1 MGKLRLTIA
10 SALICVLS
18 CHIVDA
24 QTVNDTVDSVSGPV
38 RHRPK
43 VGVVMSGGG
52 AKGFAHIRA
61 LKAIEEAGIPIDYI
75 AGTSMGSIIGGLYAV
90 GYDPDMM
97 EELTTHQDWGLII
110 MDKVPRRYMSLDN
123 RYNKRNYWLNLPI
136 IDGKVK
142 IKNSFVDGVYVNML
156 LTRLTL
162 PAYDRRDFNDLSV
175 PFFCVATDMT
185 TADPVIWESGSMAR
199 AIRSSMS
206 IPFLFAPV
214 DHGDRLLCDGG
225 LLNNFPVR
233 LMREKGA
240 DIVIGIDL
248 EMEYIEK
255 EKLDNSLKIL
265 ERLIAVVSQHESNVA
280 REQCDILIRPDIGK
294 ANMLSFNDFSPILNC
309 GDEAGKAHEM
319 ELKALADSLQAIEPF
334 EIKRPH
340 VKPLDS
346 IFITS
351 VEVDGVG
358 PKDIENIKSTFSE
371 DLPKMFL
378 VDEIEELIVRNYSTG
393 YYSDMWY
400 EVKPSD
406 NGNTLVV
413 HCKTSSYQT
422 LGVSAHYDNNYRMQ
436 MLLNYSMMYVSK
448 KFKRRT
454 LNIDVNLADYPYLK
468 VNYKLHPNN
477 TFRLGTELT
486 SMLLKIDKHAEDKTV
501 TNMLSTQDNKL
512 DLFVQVVPNRNQQ
525 FSIGLVGAYS
535 CIKSKMSLEN
545 TVDPDIVDLSRY
557 SASKIYKYDFYPH
570 AYARYFFNNEDD
582 ADFTMSGWNID
593 VQAKYIFYK
602 VGTDFNYPYFAL
614 KADVNRAFRI
624 GSRHSIRLGAVGAM
638 PLLVENLPWYYGI
651 AVGGQSKMRYMD
663 NLIPFTGIPFV
674 GDIYDY
680 IGFIK
685 SSWYWNIFKG
695 LYTQVNCDLG
705 SLTDRMYNWF
715 KDDSYVIGG
724 GLTVGYK
731 TPIGPVEIQ
740 FSKSNKFNGPLFFV
754 NIGFWF

>member
-24 QTVNDTVDSVSGPV
+24 QIVNDTADSVGGLV

-61 LKAIEEAGIPIDYI
+61 LKAIEDAGIPIDYI

-97 EELTTHQDWGLII
+97 EELTTQQDWGLII
-110 MDKVPRRYMSLDN
+110 MDKVPRKYMSLDN
-123 RYNKRNYWLNLPI
+123 RYNKRNYWLKLPI
-136 IDGKVK
+136 VDGKVR
-142 IKNSFVDGVYVNML
+142 IRNSIVDGVYVNML

-162 PAYDRRDFNDLSV
+162 PAYKHRDFNDLSV

-185 TADPVIWESGSMAR
+185 TADPVIWEGGSMAR

-214 DHGDRLLCDGG
+214 ENGDRLLCDGG

-248 EMEYIEK
+248 EMDYIEK

-265 ERLIAVVSQHESNVA
+265 ERLIAVVSQHESNKA
-280 REQCDILIRPDIGK
+280 REECDILIRPDIGK
-294 ANMLSFNDFSPILNC
+294 ANMLSFNDFSPILKC
-309 GDEAGKAHEM
+309 GEEAGKVHEM

-351 VEVDGVG
+351 VEVEGVG
-358 PKDIENIKSTFSE
+358 PKDTENIKSTFDD
-371 DLPKMFL
+371 DLPKMFP

-406 NGNTLVV
+406 EGNILVV
-413 HCKTSSYQT
+413 HCKTNSYQT
-422 LGVSAHYDNNYRMQ
+422 VGVTAHYDNNYRMQ
-436 MLLNYSMMYVSK
+436 MLVNYSMMYVSR

-454 LNIDVNLADYPYLK
+454 LNIDACIADHPYLK
-468 VNYKLHPNN
+468 ANYKLHPNN
-477 TFRLGTELT
+477 TIRFGTELT
-486 SMLLKIDKHAEDKTV
+486 SMLLKVDKHAEDKTV
-501 TNMLSTQDNKL
+501 TNIWSTQDNKL
-512 DLFVQVVPNRNQQ
+512 DLFMQVVPDRNQQ

-535 CIKSKMSLEN
+535 QIKSKMSWDN
-545 TVDPDIVDLSRY
+545 TVDPDIVDLNQY
-557 SASKIYKYDFYPH
+557 SAKQIYKYGFYPH

-582 ADFTMSGWNID
+582 ADFARSGWNID
-593 VQAKYIFYK
+593 LQAKYILYK
-602 VGTDFNYPYFAL
+602 VGTDYKYPYFAL
-614 KADVNRAFRI
+614 KADVNKAFPI
-624 GSRHSIRLGAVGAM
+624 GRKQSIRLGAVGAM

-651 AVGGQSKMRYMD
+651 AVGGQSRMKYMD
-663 NLIPFTGIPFV
+663 NIIPFTGLPFV
-674 GDIYDY
+674 SNIYDY
-680 IGFIK
+680 IGFVK
-685 SSWYWNIFKG
+685 TSWYWNIFKG
-695 LYTQVNCDLG
+695 LYTQVNCDFG
-705 SLTDRMYNWF
+705 SLTDRMNRWF
-715 KDDSYVIGG
+715 KDGSYIIGA
-724 GLTVGYK
+724 GLAVGYK
-731 TPIGPVEIQ
+731 TPIGPIEIQ
-740 FSKSNKFNGPLFFV
+740 VSKSNVV
-754 NIGFWF
+754 NNPVMYISIGFWF